1 MAKLRGASFDDT
13 LVRNA
18 VIEFFKKRFNIELKS
33 NEVEK
38 KIDLLGVN
46 DNLLGV
52 EVEHGKWNGNF
63 WDVDSYSLNLTGLDY
78 RTINI
83 PARKEKYWKDINP
96 YYNKQVD
103 NPSSE
108 KNIFVRTNKDFT
120 QFIVIRPETI
130 RDSKKLIRTS
140 FQPNNSNEV
149 EDWLSFRNE
158 NVETYD
164 LLNGEY
170 ILQKTQKLSFKE
182 KLWQT
187 IIHLLK

>member
-63 WDVDSYSLNLTGLDY
+63 WGVDSYSLNLTGLDY

-83 PARKEKYWKDINP
+83 PSRKEKYWKDINP

>member
-1 MAKLRGASFDDT
+1 MAKLRGTSFDDT

-18 VIEFFKKRFNIELKS
+18 SIEFFKKRFNIKLKS
-33 NEVEK
+33 NDELY
-38 KIDLLGVN
+38 KIDLLGI
-46 DNLLGV
+46 DNSSLGV

-63 WDVDSYSLNLTGLDY
+63 WGVDSYSLDLTGLNY

-83 PARKEKYWKDINP
+83 PSRKEKYWKDINP
-96 YYNKQVD
+96 YYGKDVINL
-103 NPSSE
+103 SSK

>member
-1 MAKLRGASFDDT
+1 MAKLRGTSFDDT
-13 LVRNA
+13 LVRNSS
-18 VIEFFKKRFNIELKS
+18 IEFFKKRFNIKLKS
-33 NEVEK
+33 NDELY
-38 KIDLLGVN
+38 KIDLLGIN
-46 DNLLGV
+46 DSLLGV

-63 WDVDSYSLNLTGLDY
+63 RDVDSYSLDLTGLNY

-83 PARKEKYWKDINP
+83 PSRKEKYWKDN
-96 YYNKQVD
+96 NLHFKKDVV
-103 NPSSE
+103 NPSSK

-120 QFIVIRPETI
+120 QFIVIRPETV

-158 NVETYD
+158 HVETYD

-170 ILQKTQKLSFKE
+170 VKQKTQKLSFKE
-182 KLWQT
+182 KVWQT
-187 IIHLLK
+187 IIRLLK

>member
-1 MAKLRGASFDDT
+1 MAKLKGTSFDDT

-18 VIEFFKKRFNIELKS
+18 VIEFFKKRVNLKLKS

-38 KIDLLGVN
+38 KIDLLSV
-46 DNLLGV
+46 DDPLLGV

-63 WDVDSYSLNLTGLDY
+63 WDVDSYSLELTGLNY

-83 PARKEKYWKDINP
+83 PARKEKYWKDVNL
-96 YYNKQVD
+96 YYGKEVV
-103 NPSSE
+103 NPSSK

-130 RDSKKLIRTS
+130 KDSKKLIRTS

-170 ILQKTQKLSFKE
+170 VLQQTQKLSFKE

>member
-18 VIEFFKKRFNIELKS
+18 VIEFFKKRFNVELKS

-63 WDVDSYSLNLTGLDY
+63 WDTDSYSLNLTGLDY

-83 PARKEKYWKDINP
+83 PIRKEKYWRDINP
-96 YYNKQVD
+96 YYGKEVINL
-103 NPSSE
+103 SSK

-140 FQPNNSNEV
+140 FQPNNSDEV
-149 EDWLSFRNE
+149 EDWISFKNE
-158 NVETYD
+158 HVETYD
-164 LLNGEY
+164 LLYGEY
-170 ILQKTQKLSFKE
+170 VLQQTKKLNLKE
-182 KLWQT
+182 KICQSIT
-187 IIHLLK
+187 RLLK

>member
-1 MAKLRGASFDDT
+1 MAKLRGTSFDDT
-13 LVRNA
+13 LVRNSS
-18 VIEFFKKRFNIELKS
+18 IEFFKKRFNIKLKS
-33 NEVEK
+33 NDELY
-38 KIDLLGVN
+38 KIDLLGI
-46 DNLLGV
+46 DDSLLGV

-63 WDVDSYSLNLTGLDY
+63 WDVDSYSLDLTGLNY

-83 PARKEKYWKDINP
+83 PSRKEKYWKDN
-96 YYNKQVD
+96 NLHFKKDVV
-103 NPSSE
+103 NPSSK

-120 QFIVIRPETI
+120 QFIVIRPETV

-158 NVETYD
+158 HVETYD

-170 ILQKTQKLSFKE
+170 VKQKTQKLSFKE
-182 KLWQT
+182 KVWQT
-187 IIHLLK
+187 IIRLLK

>member
-1 MAKLRGASFDDT
+1 MAKLRGTSFDDT

-18 VIEFFKKRFNIELKS
+18 SIEFFKKRLNIKLKS
-33 NEVEK
+33 NDELY
-38 KIDLLGVN
+38 KIDLLGIN
-46 DNLLGV
+46 DSLLGV

-63 WDVDSYSLNLTGLDY
+63 WDVDSYSLDLTGLDY

-83 PARKEKYWKDINP
+83 PIRKEKYWKDINL
-96 YYNKQVD
+96 YYKKEIP

-120 QFIVIRPETI
+120 QFVVIRPETI

-140 FQPNNSNEV
+140 FQPNNSDQI
-149 EDWLSFRNE
+149 EDWISFRNE
-158 NVETYD
+158 HVETYD

-170 ILQKTQKLSFKE
+170 VLQQTKKLSLKE
-182 KLWQT
+182 RICQT
-187 IIHLLK
+187 ITRLLK

>member
-1 MAKLRGASFDDT
+1 MAKLRGTSFDDT

-18 VIEFFKKRFNIELKS
+18 SIEFFKKRFNIKLKS
-33 NEVEK
+33 NDELY
-38 KIDLLGVN
+38 KIDLLGI
-46 DNLLGV
+46 DNSSLGV

-63 WDVDSYSLNLTGLDY
+63 WGVDSYSLDLTGLNY

-83 PARKEKYWKDINP
+83 PSRKEKYWKDINP
-96 YYNKQVD
+96 YYGKDVI
-103 NPSSE
+103 NPSSK

>member
-18 VIEFFKKRFNIELKS
+18 VIEFFKKRFNVKLKS

-38 KIDLLGVN
+38 KIDLLGVE
-46 DNLLGV
+46 DELLGV

-63 WDVDSYSLNLTGLDY
+63 WDVDSYSLNLTGLNY

-83 PARKEKYWKDINP
+83 PIRKEKYWKDVNL
-96 YYNKQVD
+96 YYGKEIT
-103 NPSSE
+103 NPSSK

-140 FQPNNSNEV
+140 FQPNNSNEI
-149 EDWLSFRNE
+149 EDWISFRNE
-158 NVETYD
+158 HVETYD
-164 LLNGEY
+164 LLYGEY
-170 ILQKTQKLSFKE
+170 VLQQTQKLSFKE

>member
-18 VIEFFKKRFNIELKS
+18 SIEFFKKRFNVNLKS
-33 NEVEK
+33 NDELY
-38 KIDLLGVN
+38 KIDLLGI
-46 DNLLGV
+46 DDPSLGV

-63 WDVDSYSLNLTGLDY
+63 WDVDSYSLDLTGLDY

-83 PARKEKYWKDINP
+83 PLRKEKYWKDINP
-96 YYNKQVD
+96 YYGKDVI
-103 NPSSE
+103 NPSCK
-108 KNIFVRTNKDFT
+108 KNIFVRTNKNFT
-120 QFIVIRPETI
+120 QFIVIRPETV
-130 RDSKKLIRTS
+130 RDSKKVIRTS

-158 NVETYD
+158 HVETYD
-164 LLNGEY
+164 LLDGKY
-170 ILQKTQKLSFKE
+170 VLQQTQKLSFKE

>member
-1 MAKLRGASFDDT
+1 MAKLRGTSFDDT

-18 VIEFFKKRFNIELKS
+18 SIEFFKKRFNIKLKS
-33 NEVEK
+33 NDELY
-38 KIDLLGVN
+38 KIDLLGIN
-46 DNLLGV
+46 DSLLGV

-63 WDVDSYSLNLTGLDY
+63 WDVDSYSLDLTGLDY

-83 PARKEKYWKDINP
+83 PIRKEKYWKDLNL
-96 YYNKQVD
+96 YYKKEIP

-120 QFIVIRPETI
+120 QFVVIRPETI

-140 FQPNNSNEV
+140 FQPNNSDQI
-149 EDWLSFRNE
+149 EDWISFRNE
-158 NVETYD
+158 HVETYD

-170 ILQKTQKLSFKE
+170 VLQQTKKLSLKE
-182 KLWQT
+182 RICQT
-187 IIHLLK
+187 ITRLLK

>member
-18 VIEFFKKRFNIELKS
+18 VIEFFNKRFNIELKS

-38 KIDLLGVN
+38 KIDLLGIN

-63 WDVDSYSLNLTGLDY
+63 WDVDSYSLNLTGLNY

-96 YYNKQVD
+96 YYSKQVD
-103 NPSSE
+103 NPSSK

-158 NVETYD
+158 SVETYD

>member
-1 MAKLRGASFDDT
+1 MAKLRGTSFDDT

-18 VIEFFKKRFNIELKS
+18 VIEFFKKRVNLKLKS

-38 KIDLLGVN
+38 KIDLLSV
-46 DNLLGV
+46 DDPLLGV

-63 WDVDSYSLNLTGLDY
+63 WDVDSYSLELTGLNY

-83 PARKEKYWKDINP
+83 PARKEKYWKDVNL
-96 YYNKQVD
+96 YYGKEVV
-103 NPSSE
+103 NPSSK

-130 RDSKKLIRTS
+130 KDSKKLIRTS

-170 ILQKTQKLSFKE
+170 VLQQTQKLSFKE